1 MIIHTFYL
9 VNNIF
14 FIGPILWTTP
24 GRRCIDL
31 FRAGG
36 CFGVAQLQ
44 ACSAAWVREVL
55 AVNGLANTAS
65 WAAGPHTRRCWVQ
78 GAPPQAHPAP
88 RSPAPGLRNSS
99 VG

>member
-44 ACSAAWVREVL
+44 TCSLGQAGSGCEWPGQHSKLGRWPAYPPL
-55 AVNGLANTAS
+55 LGAGCTATSPPRATLPSS
-65 WAAGPHTRRCWVQ
+65 WTEK
-78 GAPPQAHPAP
+78 
-88 RSPAPGLRNSS
+88 
-99 VG
+99 

>member
-1 MIIHTFYL
+1 MIIHTFSL

-24 GRRCIDL
+24 ARRCIDL

-44 ACSAAWVREVL
+44 TCSL
-55 AVNGLANTAS
+55 GQ
-65 WAAGPHTRRCWVQ
+65 AGSGCEWPGQHSKLGRWPAYPPLLGQ

-88 RSPAPGLRNSS
+88 RSPAAGLRNSS
-99 VG
+99 IG